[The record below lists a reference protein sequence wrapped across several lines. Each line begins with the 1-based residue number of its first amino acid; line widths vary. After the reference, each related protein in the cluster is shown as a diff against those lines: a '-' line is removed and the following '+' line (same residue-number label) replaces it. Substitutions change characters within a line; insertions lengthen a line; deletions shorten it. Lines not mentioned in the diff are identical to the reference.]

1 MVGAFSR
8 AVLAL
13 FDVASWAAIATAILG
28 GVTTWSE
35 FHGTEDKL
43 TRYSDAISEIESIV
57 QWYVTDLLLKNVSNF
72 CLESLSFF

>member
-43 TRYSDAISEIESIV
+43 TRYSDAISQTESIV
-57 QWYVTDLLLKNVSNF
+57 VW
-72 CLESLSFF
+72 

>member
-1 MVGAFSR
+1 MFSGRLPLYSQIKTSTQTLLMVGAFSG

-13 FDVASWAAIATAILG
+13 FDIASWAAIATAILG

-43 TRYSDAISEIESIV
+43 TRYSDAICEIESTKV
-57 QWYVTDLLLKNVSNF
+57 W
-72 CLESLSFF
+72 